1 VLPGKQ
7 ATAVAALP
15 TSQPAFVVGGLLGR
29 ESKSAMGQF
38 AIAGAT
44 AGALRGRL
52 RIEKDLH
59 RMQPEKRIVLKS

>member
-1 VLPGKQ
+1 M
-7 ATAVAALP
+7 VALL
-15 TSQPAFVVGGLLGR
+15 TSQPALVVGGLFGR

-52 RIEKDLH
+52 RIENDLH
-59 RMQPEKRIVLKS
+59 RLQREKRIVLKS